1 MCCFN
6 HIENKC
12 LNHRSIGKLLQPLD
26 SFWTSLQPS
35 AIGQKYTS
43 LYIVMRR
50 LLLLNREHIDVSQ
63 PGQVCPCLSKTCSCA
78 CRSLGKNRIN
88 KAYCSESGCLTTAP
102 FSEFK
107 KSAERS
113 ETRQLRGW
121 TCTAAADRTYCLQ
134 PRFIP
139 AGIIS
144 VPHTAV
150 GTHKDEMRLWNNMHW
165 MFSCCRR
172 RRGSPNLFTCR
183 YFLTVCSLRT
193 RL

>member
-1 MCCFN
+1 MCCIN
-6 HIENKC
+6 HIKNKC
-12 LNHRSIGKLLQPLD
+12 LKSQIDRKIVAASWFFLNFP
-26 SFWTSLQPS
+26 P
-35 AIGQKYTS
+35 AIGNWTKIHLFIYCNQT
-43 LYIVMRR
+43 

-63 PGQVCPCLSKTCSCA
+63 PGQVCPCLSKTCS

-121 TCTAAADRTYCLQ
+121 TCTAAADRIYCLQ

-144 VPHTAV
+144 VPRTAV
-150 GTHKDEMRLWNNMHW
+150 GTHKDEMRDVKKYALN
-165 MFSCCRR
+165 
-172 RRGSPNLFTCR
+172 
-183 YFLTVCSLRT
+183 V
-193 RL
+193 RLLS